1 MINTARIVGTGMAAP
16 DRILTNVELSTLVD
30 TSDEWIFSRTGIRE
44 RRIIADGQ
52 NVSDLGL
59 IAAQEALA
67 QAGLKP
73 EDIDLIIFATM
84 SPDQISPSTA
94 CILQHKLG
102 AKRAAAVDISAACSG
117 FMYGM
122 SMARG
127 AIVSGEAQTVLLVG
141 GEAMSRFV
149 DWTDRTTC
157 VLFGDAAGA
166 VVLRPSS
173 SGQGVLST
181 VLGADGSNAGL
192 LGYPAGGSTLP
203 ASHETVDGRQHYM
216 KMNGAEIYKNG
227 VRKMTRA
234 VKDALAKCGASANDL
249 SLFIPHQA
257 NKRIIDGVVE
267 ALGMDYSKVF
277 LNVEKYGN
285 TSAASIPVALHE
297 AVMAGRVKKGDLI
310 GMVSFGGGLTWGS
323 AVVRW

>member
-1 MINTARIVGTGMAAP
+1 LINTARIVGTGMAAP

-102 AKRAAAVDISAACSG
+102 AKRAAAVDISAACTG

>member
-44 RRIIADGQ
+44 RRIIAEGQ

-59 IAAQEALA
+59 IAAQEALTRA
-67 QAGLKP
+67 AIKP
-73 EDIDLIIFATM
+73 EEIDLIIFATM

-102 AKRAAAVDISAACSG
+102 AKCAAAVDISAACSG

-122 SMARG
+122 SLARSS
-127 AIVSGEAQTVLLVG
+127 IVSGEAQTVLLVG

-181 VLGADGSNAGL
+181 VLGADGSNSGL
-192 LGYPAGGSTLP
+192 LGYPAGGSALP
-203 ASHETVDGRQHYM
+203 ASHATVDGRQHYM

-267 ALGMDYSKVF
+267 ALGVDYSKVF

-297 AVMAGRVKKGDLI
+297 AVLAGRVKIGDLI

>member
-1 MINTARIVGTGMAAP
+1 MAAP
-16 DRILTNVELSTLVD
+16 ARILTNDELSTMVE
-30 TSDEWIFSRTGIRE
+30 TSDEWIFTRTGIRE

-59 IAAQEALA
+59 IASKEALDRS
-67 QAGLKP
+67 GVKP
-73 EDIDLIIFATM
+73 EEIDLIIFATM
-84 SPDQISPSTA
+84 SPDQITPATA

-117 FMYGM
+117 FMYGL

-127 AIVSGEAQTVLLVG
+127 AVASGEAETVLLVG
-141 GEAMSRFV
+141 GEAMSRFI
-149 DWTDRTTC
+149 DWKDRKTC

-166 VVLRPSS
+166 VVLRPSNN
-173 SGQGVLST
+173 GQGVLAT
-181 VLGADGSNAGL
+181 CLGADGSSSGL
-192 LGYPAGGSTLP
+192 LGYPAGGSAMP
-203 ASHETVDGRQHYM
+203 ASQATVDGRLHYM
-216 KMNGAEIYKNG
+216 HMNGAEIFKNG

-234 VKDALAKCGASANDL
+234 VKEALAKCGASANDL

-257 NKRIIDGVVE
+257 NKRIIDGVVD
-267 ALGMDYSKVF
+267 ALGLDHGRVF

-297 AVMAGRVKKGDLI
+297 AVMAGRIKKGDLI
-310 GMVSFGGGLTWGS
+310 GMVSFGGGLTWGA

>member
-1 MINTARIVGTGMAAP
+1 MAAP
-16 DRILTNVELSTLVD
+16 ARILTNAELSTMVE
-30 TSDEWIFSRTGIRE
+30 TSDEWIFTRTGIRE
-44 RRIIADGQ
+44 RRIIAEGQ

-59 IAAQEALA
+59 IASREALER
-67 QAGLKP
+67 AGVKP
-73 EDIDLIIFATM
+73 EEIDLIIFATM
-84 SPDQISPSTA
+84 SPDQITPSTA

-102 AKRAAAVDISAACSG
+102 AKRAAAVDVSAACSG
-117 FMYGM
+117 FIYGL
-122 SMARG
+122 SLARG
-127 AIVSGEAQTVLLVG
+127 AVASGEAETVLLVG
-141 GEAMSRFV
+141 GEAMSRFI

-166 VVLRPSS
+166 CVLRPSS
-173 SGQGVLST
+173 TGQGVLST

-192 LGYPAGGSTLP
+192 IGYPAGGSAMP
-203 ASHETVDGRQHYM
+203 ASQATIDGRLHYM
-216 KMNGAEIYKNG
+216 KMNGAEIFKNG

-234 VKDALAKCGASANDL
+234 VKDALAKCGASAQDL

-257 NKRIIDGVVE
+257 NKRIIDGVVD
-267 ALGMDYSKVF
+267 ALGMDHSKVF

-297 AVMAGRVKKGDLI
+297 AVLAGRVKPGDLI
-310 GMVSFGGGLTWGS
+310 GMVAFGGGLTWGA

>member
-1 MINTARIVGTGMAAP
+1 LINTARIAGTGMAAP
-16 DRILTNVELSTLVD
+16 ARILTNTELSTMVE
-30 TSDEWIFSRTGIRE
+30 TSDEWIFTRTGIRE
-44 RRIIADGQ
+44 RRIIAEGQ

-59 IAAQEALA
+59 TASQEALDR
-67 QAGLKP
+67 AGVKP
-73 EDIDLIIFATM
+73 EEIDLIIFATM
-84 SPDQISPSTA
+84 SPDQITPSTA
-94 CILQHKLG
+94 CILQGKLG
-102 AKRAAAVDISAACSG
+102 AKRAAAVDVSAACSG
-117 FMYGM
+117 FMYGL

-127 AIVSGEAQTVLLVG
+127 AVASGEAETVLLVG
-141 GEAMSRFV
+141 GEAMSRFI

-173 SGQGVLST
+173 NGQGVLST

-192 LGYPAGGSTLP
+192 LGYPAGGSAMP
-203 ASHETVDGRQHYM
+203 ASQATIDGRLHFM
-216 KMNGAEIYKNG
+216 KMNGAEIFKNG

-234 VKDALAKCGASANDL
+234 VKDALAKCGATPQDL

-257 NKRIIDGVVE
+257 NKRIIDGVVDS
-267 ALGMDYSKVF
+267 LGLDHSKLF

-297 AVMAGRVKKGDLI
+297 AVMAGRIKKGDLV
-310 GMVSFGGGLTWGS
+310 GMVSFGGGLTWGA